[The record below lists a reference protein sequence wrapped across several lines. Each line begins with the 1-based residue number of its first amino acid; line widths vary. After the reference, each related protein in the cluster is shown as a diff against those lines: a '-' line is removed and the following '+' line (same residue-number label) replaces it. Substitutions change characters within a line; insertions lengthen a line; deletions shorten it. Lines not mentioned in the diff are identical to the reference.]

1 MLPFLEACDPS
12 MLIIRLLQA
21 WPVLQV
27 IAESIPSRFQYGVDT
42 RLKQITETLSLWSLV
57 ENWIYFSLN
66 LNKMWRAERI
76 LLSVLLNLKWQMRIE
91 FLPRRRP
98 ARSSWGRRFR
108 NKMFWQLSWGH
119 GRVLSFQFQISN
131 GDPSSILI
139 SGTFTGFADHGIPF
153 L

>member
-76 LLSVLLNLKWQMRIE
+76 LLSVLLNLNDRWESNSYRGGAQRAVAEAAASKIRHFDSWVGAMGGCSV
-91 FLPRRRP
+91 
-98 ARSSWGRRFR
+98 SSSKYRTEA
-108 NKMFWQLSWGH
+108 
-119 GRVLSFQFQISN
+119 
-131 GDPSSILI
+131 SSILI
-139 SGTFTGFADHGIPF
+139 SGTFTGFIDHGIP
-153 L
+153 LL

>member
-76 LLSVLLNLKWQMRIE
+76 LLSVLLNLNDRWESNSYRGGAQRAVAEAAASEI
-91 FLPRRRP
+91 
-98 ARSSWGRRFR
+98 RRFD
-108 NKMFWQLSWGH
+108 SWVGGH

-139 SGTFTGFADHGIPF
+139 SGTFTGFIDHGIP
-153 L
+153 LL